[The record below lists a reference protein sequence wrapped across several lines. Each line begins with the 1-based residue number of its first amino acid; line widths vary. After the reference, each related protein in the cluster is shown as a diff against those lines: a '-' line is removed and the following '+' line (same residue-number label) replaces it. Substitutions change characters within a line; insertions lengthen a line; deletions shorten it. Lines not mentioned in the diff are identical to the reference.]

1 MPYTTHGH
9 WYGPGE
15 PTQPGPRLVAKCG
28 GPAICYDCS
37 VQAGGR
43 RADSGLP
50 TAALRQRPG
59 DQPLPVPNGQ
69 PGQDVPDELLQLA
82 AELFSSWYGQDL
94 DFTGEA
100 RTLLA
105 AVLPAHEAMV
115 LKRAEITLYARLVEQ
130 HMAERMA
137 EIEQEVRA
145 RVAEEIEVKAAK
157 VAAEAETYV
166 NNNLQG
172 ETALELR
179 ERAGYLIEA
188 ACIARG
194 TS

>member
-69 PGQDVPDELLQLA
+69 PGQDVPDELLAKLMTKAIA
-82 AELFSSWYGQDL
+82 ADAQYDL
-94 DFTGEA
+94 DTPHKA
-100 RTLLA
+100 QQWMDRQ
-105 AVLPAHEAMV
+105 
-115 LKRAEITLYARLVEQ
+115 RAIITAIIPVIRKD
-130 HMAERMA
+130 ERA
-137 EIEQEVRA
+137 K
-145 RVAEEIEVKAAK
+145 VAEEIEAKAAK